1 MLKSVKLGKEGSLDK
16 SKNNMLYTDDEKAN
30 YICGLVKKDEVKG
43 AEDLISVNKEY
54 THLSKVD
61 YQIKEIEPE
70 PEPEDDEIIDDNKD
84 YNENSKNDK
93 VDPTKTL
100 SFMNVKSVEEGIEW
114 YRQHNPKIPED
125 LLPLMARWNWGDLST
140 ITKKQ
145 VKNERKKKAKKENK
159 SLQIRRD
166 KTFVVEF
173 N

>member
-1 MLKSVKLGKEGSLDK
+1 MLKSVKLGKEGCLDG
-16 SKNNMLYTDDEKAN
+16 SKNNMLYTDDERAN

-43 AEDLISVNKEY
+43 AEDLISENKQY
-54 THLSKVD
+54 TPISKVD
-61 YQIKEIEPE
+61 YQINQIKEIEPE
-70 PEPEDDEIIDDNKD
+70 PEPEDDENKD
-84 YNENSKNDK
+84 YNDNSKNDK

-100 SFMNVKSVEEGIEW
+100 SFMNVKSIEEGIEW

-145 VKNERKKKAKKENK
+145 VKNERKKKTKKENK